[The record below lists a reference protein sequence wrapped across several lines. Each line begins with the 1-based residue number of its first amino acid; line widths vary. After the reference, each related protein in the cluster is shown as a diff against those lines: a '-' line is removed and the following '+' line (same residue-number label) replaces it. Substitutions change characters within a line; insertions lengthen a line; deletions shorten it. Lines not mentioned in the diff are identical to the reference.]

1 MDYFYKHQTFAEV
14 VLHLRNRNLSSFFIK
29 HIFLSISKMNK
40 SLMGLELQ
48 KAE

>member
-14 VLHLRNRNLSSFFIK
+14 VLHLRNRNLSSFIK

-40 SLMGLELQ
+40 SLMVLELQ